1 MIKITPSPNESSSMV
16 IEVTFTNFDGALFTP
31 KTCKWTLTDSVGTV
45 INSRSRVSATVT
57 TSTHEFLLQGE
68 DLKFA
73 ITGVTDGNR
82 VFTIEGTFDHA
93 LGTDIPFREQ
103 FGFKVIDTVLDA
115 V

>member
-16 IEVTFTNFDGALFTP
+16 IEVTFTNFEGALFTP
-31 KTCKWTLTDSVGTV
+31 KTCKWTLTDSIGTI
-45 INSRSRVSATVT
+45 INSRSRVTATVAS
-57 TSTHEFLLQGE
+57 STHEFLLQGA

-73 ITGVTDGNR
+73 PTGVSDGNR
-82 VFTIEGTFDHA
+82 VFLVEGTFDHA

-103 FGFKVIDTVLDA
+103 FGFKVINTIVDA